1 MNNIKETVIEVI
13 KSILPITIVI
23 TILQFTLIQLPAET
37 FFQFLI
43 GALFVGIGL
52 ILFLLGVNIGLLPV
66 GEMIGAA
73 LLNTKKLSVIALF
86 AFILGLVVTVAEPD
100 VRVLSIQVDQVSNGV
115 IPKSMLILFVGIG
128 VGICVALAMLRIIF
142 NINIVYLLAVGYA
155 IIFLLAAF
163 TPPTYVPIAFDSGG
177 VTTGPLTVPFIMA
190 LGVGIA
196 SILKGKSASSDGF
209 GLVALASMGPIF
221 SVLLL
226 GVIFG

>member
-37 FFQFLI
+37 FFQILI

-73 LLNTKKLSVIALF
+73 LPNTKKLSVIALF

-226 GVIFG
+226 GVIYG